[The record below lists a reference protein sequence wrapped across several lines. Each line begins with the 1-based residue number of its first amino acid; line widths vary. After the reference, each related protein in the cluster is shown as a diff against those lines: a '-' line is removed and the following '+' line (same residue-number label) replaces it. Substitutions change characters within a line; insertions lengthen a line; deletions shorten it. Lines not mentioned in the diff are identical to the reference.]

1 MLQAAKKNKFKATAI
16 IVCLLCVLSLCV
28 AVGAAFINTNRDTR
42 PVPDVAKSSLKYSN
56 AYEELCTIGDYKY
69 LFYEDRD
76 ILAIEN
82 TKTGYVWKTGVDVPF
97 LNEAWEARDII
108 TDAKESGDNTEL
120 KDYAKEKNMTIA
132 EVKKMANCVDSS
144 FNSSQYTAFANSL
157 VTVEYF
163 EGSGDSM
170 TTQRASS
177 APEKKSQG
185 ESQLTK
191 GSSENEWVLDCKFNI
206 DDEELGVK
214 VHMTLGENGKV
225 NFKVPYEEITG
236 CISKIKCIEI
246 APFLGTSGG
255 ILKYYDKDAD
265 DFVKTEVKE
274 LTPGYVLVPDGS
286 GSLIRF
292 NENKTKFSEY
302 NSKVYGTDPST
313 ESNYYSSL
321 DDVVPLKNPTMPVF
335 GISHGDGTQA
345 AFVAYADQGDEYMSI
360 NAAPASTTDGE
371 IAYTYA
377 YASFQYNAEY
387 FQVINQA
394 GDSYRKVQDKPN
406 KFDIDLT
413 YQFLEGD
420 GSDGYKA
427 DYTGMAK
434 AYRQHLIDEG
444 ILTEKSVDEKNI
456 PIRIDFLMSDS
467 KKGVFSTQEVE
478 VTSASDVKNIL
489 NQLNKDGIENI
500 NTGLIGWQRG
510 GETLSKPNSTKFSSS
525 VGKKNEFK
533 SLMSEFAKK
542 GIDISFSR
550 EFSSI
555 NETMVNYYGTAAK
568 HINSQYLSVDKSEV
582 LPKNVPVTEY
592 GYATPAKTAQ
602 WITDLYEDLGDLSGS
617 FTIDGASNIL
627 LSHYKSDDNK
637 TTVQNT
643 VKLYQDAISKI
654 QKNGTKTN
662 LVNPNKYLWKY
673 TDRYLQSPVGTS
685 QYVYETDSVPFL
697 QMVLNGTMEVY
708 APYSNFSFYSQ
719 ADMLKM
725 IDYNI
730 SPSFVL
736 TQQPSYLLASTT
748 SCDYYSTEFDQYEDL
763 INTIYTTVNDVL
775 SKVKGCEWIG
785 RKVLDDGVIAN
796 EYTSNDGEKTV
807 IINYTDEEVTIN
819 GESVPAQ
826 SATVIEGG
834 VN

>member
-434 AYRQHLIDEG
+434 AYRQHLIDNGTLKERTTEG
-444 ILTEKSVDEKNI
+444 SNI
-456 PIRIDFLMSDS
+456 PIRVDFLMSDS
-467 KKGVFSTQEVE
+467 KKGVFSTQQ
-478 VTSASDVKNIL
+478 VTVTTADDVRNIL
-489 NQLNKDGIENI
+489 SKLTKDGVENI
-500 NTGLIGWQRG
+500 NTGLIGWQSG
-510 GETLSKPNSTKFSSS
+510 GETLSKPNSTSFSSA
-525 VGKKNEFK
+525 VGSESKFI
-533 SLMSEFAKK
+533 SLISDFAKK
-542 GIDISFSR
+542 NVDISFSR
-550 EFSSI
+550 EFTTI
-555 NETMVNYYGTAAK
+555 NEDMVSYYSNAAK
-568 HINSQYLSVDKSEV
+568 HLNTKYLQVDKTDI
-582 LPKNVPVTEY
+582 LPKNAPVTEF
-592 GYATPAKTAQ
+592 GYALPKKTAQ
-602 WITDLYEDLGDLSGS
+602 WMDDLYEDLGEDSKS
-617 FTIDGASNIL
+617 FTIDGASNVL
-627 LSHYKSDDNK
+627 VSTYSSDGVE
-637 TTVQNT
+637 TTVSDAI
-643 VKLYQDAISKI
+643 KLYQNSLQKMK
-654 QKNGTKTN
+654 KNGTTLN
-662 LVNPNKYLWKY
+662 LVAPNKYLWKY

-685 QYVYETDSVPFL
+685 QYVYETDTVPFL

-708 APYSNFSFYSQ
+708 APYANFSFYSTTDQ
-719 ADMLKM
+719 LRM

-730 SPSFVL
+730 CPSFVL
-736 TQQPSYLLASTT
+736 TQEPSYLLASTT
-748 SCDYYSTEFDQYEDL
+748 SSDYYSTEFEQYEQLVKD
-763 INTIYTTVNDVL
+763 IYNKVNTPL
-775 SKVKGCEWIG
+775 SKVVGYKWSG
-785 RKVLDDGVIAN
+785 RKVVSDGVIVN
-796 EYTSNDGEKTV
+796 TYKKDGDTKSIV
-807 IINYTDEEVTIN
+807 INYTKDKVTVGNTEVA
-819 GESVPAQ
+819 AQ
-826 SATVIEGG
+826 SAEVIEGG
-834 VN
+834 VK

>member
-132 EVKKMANCVDSS
+132 EVKEMANCVDSS

-406 KFDIDLT
+406 KFDI
-413 YQFLEGD
+413 
-420 GSDGYKA
+420 
-427 DYTGMAK
+427 
-434 AYRQHLIDEG
+434 
-444 ILTEKSVDEKNI
+444 
-456 PIRIDFLMSDS
+456 
-467 KKGVFSTQEVE
+467 
-478 VTSASDVKNIL
+478 
-489 NQLNKDGIENI
+489 
-500 NTGLIGWQRG
+500 
-510 GETLSKPNSTKFSSS
+510 
-525 VGKKNEFK
+525 
-533 SLMSEFAKK
+533 
-542 GIDISFSR
+542 
-550 EFSSI
+550 
-555 NETMVNYYGTAAK
+555 
-568 HINSQYLSVDKSEV
+568 
-582 LPKNVPVTEY
+582 
-592 GYATPAKTAQ
+592 
-602 WITDLYEDLGDLSGS
+602 
-617 FTIDGASNIL
+617 
-627 LSHYKSDDNK
+627 
-637 TTVQNT
+637 
-643 VKLYQDAISKI
+643 
-654 QKNGTKTN
+654 
-662 LVNPNKYLWKY
+662 
-673 TDRYLQSPVGTS
+673 
-685 QYVYETDSVPFL
+685 
-697 QMVLNGTMEVY
+697 
-708 APYSNFSFYSQ
+708 
-719 ADMLKM
+719 
-725 IDYNI
+725 
-730 SPSFVL
+730 
-736 TQQPSYLLASTT
+736 
-748 SCDYYSTEFDQYEDL
+748 
-763 INTIYTTVNDVL
+763 
-775 SKVKGCEWIG
+775 
-785 RKVLDDGVIAN
+785 
-796 EYTSNDGEKTV
+796 
-807 IINYTDEEVTIN
+807 
-819 GESVPAQ
+819 
-826 SATVIEGG
+826 
-834 VN
+834 